1 MAFDFPIEQSSP
13 TLPPE
18 VEKLI
23 ELSTARFAARFD
35 LYRMFVGDKVDGW
48 VAEYRA
54 ELRSVAEAAA
64 KK

>member
-1 MAFDFPIEQSSP
+1 MFDFPIQQP

-48 VAEYRA
+48 VVEYRA

>member
-1 MAFDFPIEQSSP
+1 MAFDFPIQQP
-13 TLPPE
+13 TLSPE

-54 ELRSVAEAAA
+54 ELRSVAEAARVQ
-64 KK
+64 K

>member
-1 MAFDFPIEQSSP
+1 MAFDFPIQQP
-13 TLPPE
+13 ALPPE

-54 ELRSVAEAAA
+54 ELRSVAEAAR
-64 KK
+64 K